1 MGSNNKVSKKFVT
14 LRPIE
19 MKKKR
24 ESLIVS
30 FGTKV
35 SINEQK
41 TVEDL
46 LLESFSDDDHNHTI
60 EELIKIR
67 TANPTPVNLR

>member
-1 MGSNNKVSKKFVT
+1 MGSNKVSKKFVT
-14 LRPIE
+14 LVPNQI
-19 MKKKR
+19 KKR
-24 ESLIVS
+24 ESIIV
-30 FGTKV
+30 GLPRV

>member
-14 LRPIE
+14 LVPNQI
-19 MKKKR
+19 KKR
-24 ESLIVS
+24 ESIIV
-30 FGTKV
+30 GLPRV